1 MNSQASKK
9 KRPPVHTGL
18 IIRYYAE
25 LYKMDGSMFARRGYL
40 LSFSSQQISK
50 VIINITH
57 DIHKNIIFAVEK
69 AQSSAIV
76 QNKRFSGVELQSDN
90 KTQSS

>member
-1 MNSQASKK
+1 MNSPSSK

-25 LYKMDGSMFARRGYL
+25 LYKIDNYQFARRGYL
-40 LSFSSQQISK
+40 LSFSSQQTSK

-69 AQSSAIV
+69 ACELL
-76 QNKRFSGVELQSDN
+76 SGYSPQGGCG
-90 KTQSS
+90 

>member
-1 MNSQASKK
+1 M
-9 KRPPVHTGL
+9 
-18 IIRYYAE
+18 
-25 LYKMDGSMFARRGYL
+25 YKMDGSMFARRGYL
-40 LSFSSQQISK
+40 LSFSSQQTSK

-90 KTQSS
+90 KKQSS

>member
-1 MNSQASKK
+1 MNSPTSKK

-40 LSFSSQQISK
+40 LSFSSQHTSK

-69 AQSSAIV
+69 TQSSAIV
-76 QNKRFSGVELQSDN
+76 QNKRFSGIELQSD
-90 KTQSS
+90 

>member
-40 LSFSSQQISK
+40 LSFSSQHTTK

-69 AQSSAIV
+69 NA
-76 QNKRFSGVELQSDN
+76 KFSNRAKQAVLRCRITE
-90 KTQSS
+90 